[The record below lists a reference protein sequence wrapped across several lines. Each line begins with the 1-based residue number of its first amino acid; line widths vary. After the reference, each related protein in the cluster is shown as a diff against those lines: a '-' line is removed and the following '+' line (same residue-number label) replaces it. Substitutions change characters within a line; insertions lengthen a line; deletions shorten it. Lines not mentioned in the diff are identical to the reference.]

1 MCGFWEY
8 GMRLNVLLPGFIL
21 LLVGIASASLS
32 EIRIANFSAGE
43 LDQWEE
49 KSFAGNTHYELI
61 DSERG
66 KVLAAMAD
74 GASSALVRKVRVDL
88 EKTPYINWSWQ
99 VQNTYRDNDERSKQ
113 GDDYP
118 ARVSVVVSGGLFFWR
133 TRVINYVWS
142 SHQPEG
148 SRWPNAYTANSRML
162 AVRSGDK
169 QLGQWLHER
178 RNVRDDLRQFF
189 GKDISR
195 IDAIAVVVDAD
206 NTQQSAKANFGDI
219 WFSSN

>member
-1 MCGFWEY
+1 MKP
-8 GMRLNVLLPGFIL
+8 RLVLL
-21 LLVGIASASLS
+21 GIALMFSGGVVASMS
-32 EIRIANFSAGE
+32 IIRVADFNAGE

-61 DSERG
+61 DSEQG

-74 GASSALVRKVRVDL
+74 GTASGLFKKVRVDL
-88 EKTPYINWSWQ
+88 NKTPYINWSWQ
-99 VQNTYRDNDERSKQ
+99 VQNTFRDNDERSKD

-118 ARVSVVVSGGLFFWR
+118 ARVSAVVSGGLFFWK

-142 SHQPEG
+142 SHQPKG
-148 SRWPNAYTANSRML
+148 SQWLNAYTANSRML

-169 QLGQWLHER
+169 QLGQWLYEK
-178 RNVRDDLRQFF
+178 RNVRNDLHQLF

-195 IDAIAVVVDAD
+195 IDAIVVVVDAD

-219 WFSSN
+219 WFSAN